1 MPGVTGR
8 RAAGNPNRLTMAKI
22 ICEHCKKDIG
32 SPDFECNARICP
44 LDEFKLH
51 CVIKANG
58 STTRKKRS
66 NSTITNGLGGPAPSD
81 SPKRILN

>member
-1 MPGVTGR
+1 
-8 RAAGNPNRLTMAKI
+8 MAKI
-22 ICEHCKKDIG
+22 ICESCKKDI
-32 SPDFECNARICP
+32 SAPEFECKARICP

-58 STTRKKRS
+58 TIRKKRS
-66 NSTITNGLGGPAPSD
+66 TPSITNGLGGPAPSD